1 MSRTSKLGMLGTVVV
16 LLIGLGVLLSVPA
29 ESTVPVEE
37 PVKAERPVVAEPARS
52 CAMPESPRK
61 VQVPLA
67 SAPSG
72 APLPPEPK
80 WAGQGSMPTES
91 PRQVQELRPMSV
103 PYARFADQLD
113 AFFPYMH
120 DAPPSPAH
128 ALEYHQY
135 ADEMMAQLHL
145 GGNRDNLEMARLML
159 FDRLEAPTR
168 KLETQEQMVRRFL
181 SGAFSKE
188 APAAEVLR
196 FVQQGGGNAGPPMR
210 ERSWDIGDKR
220 LTVSV
225 PEVYGMVVLTVTA
238 RG

>member
-1 MSRTSKLGMLGTVVV
+1 MSRTSKLGLLGTAVV
-16 LLIGLGVLLSVPA
+16 LLIGLGILLSAPA
-29 ESTVPVEE
+29 ESAAPVEE
-37 PVKAERPVVAEPARS
+37 AARAAPPVAPPAKSS
-52 CAMPESPRK
+52 CAMPERPR
-61 VQVPLA
+61 LA
-67 SAPSG
+67 AAPPTAAEP
-72 APLPPEPK
+72 APIAPE
-80 WAGQGSMPTES
+80 WAGAGAMPTES
-91 PRQVQELRPMSV
+91 PRQEQELRPMRV
-103 PYARFADQLD
+103 PYARFAEQFDT
-113 AFFPYMH
+113 FFPYMH

-145 GGNRDNLEMARLML
+145 GGSRDNLEMARLML

-181 SGAFSKE
+181 TGAFAE
-188 APAAEVLR
+188 ETPVAEVLR
-196 FVQQGGGNAGPPMR
+196 FVLEKSGNAGPPMR